1 MGIMMKPAQVRARA
15 PVARLA
21 VLLSL
26 GRELE
31 CSRRPMDDAGEEEDE
46 DDGDGNDAA
55 SSWPAASTLARRRRA
70 LRLEK

>member
-1 MGIMMKPAQVRARA
+1 MGIMMKPAHVRARA

-31 CSRRPMDDAGEEEDE
+31 CSRWPMDGDDGEDE
-46 DDGDGNDAA
+46 DEDE
-55 SSWPAASTLARRRRA
+55 AASTLARRRRA

>member
-1 MGIMMKPAQVRARA
+1 MGIIMKPAHVRARA

-31 CSRRPMDDAGEEEDE
+31 CSRWPMDG
-46 DDGDGNDAA
+46 DDGEDK
-55 SSWPAASTLARRRRA
+55 AASTLARRRRA